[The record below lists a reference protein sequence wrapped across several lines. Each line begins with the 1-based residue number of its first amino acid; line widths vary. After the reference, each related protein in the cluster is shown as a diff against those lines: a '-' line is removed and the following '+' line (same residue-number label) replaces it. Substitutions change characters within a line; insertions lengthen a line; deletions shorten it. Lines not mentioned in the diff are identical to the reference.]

1 MEGLYY
7 DPLHGHCLRAI
18 RRTGLETYRIVGVYG
33 DDECPYTHLPWTA
46 EMRLLHRAEGGE
58 VFRVDFRG
66 KPLKANRYMTA
77 VFRARSLHWIED
89 GNVWRQLYTHPVQ
102 TAM

>member
-1 MEGLYY
+1 
-7 DPLHGHCLRAI
+7 
-18 RRTGLETYRIVGVYG
+18 
-33 DDECPYTHLPWTA
+33 
-46 EMRLLHRAEGGE
+46 MRLLHRAADGE

-77 VFRARSLHWIED
+77 VFRARSLRWVED

-102 TAM
+102 TAT